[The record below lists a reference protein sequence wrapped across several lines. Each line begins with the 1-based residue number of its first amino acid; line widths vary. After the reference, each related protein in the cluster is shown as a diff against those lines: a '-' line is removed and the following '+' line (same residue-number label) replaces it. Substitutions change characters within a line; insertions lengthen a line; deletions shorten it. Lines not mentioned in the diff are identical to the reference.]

1 MPNRFFGN
9 HIPEFV
15 HHSWL
20 SLHPYLGN
28 QGSANIS
35 RNISVLLMNIY
46 LVLIENTDE
55 NMLEVI
61 H

>member
-15 HHSWL
+15 HQSWL